1 MKRKKVLSFLRFFVF
16 LCNFAS
22 CMIQELSIL
31 IPVYNGKVYS
41 NVKQLCSLCERIA
54 MDAPSPFKYEILV
67 ADDGSEHKEM
77 VEANKVINQIPN
89 CRYIIK
95 EQNSGSAATRNFLAS
110 QSQYEWLLFMDCDME
125 IPGMDY
131 IMRYLPYDQTEVTNG
146 GIKVGACHETHRH
159 NLRYLYEK
167 SAELTHTVD
176 KRQSA
181 GFQEFR
187 SANFLIRRSCI
198 LSHPFDERF
207 LKSGYEDVSLGKTLY
222 EAGASITHI
231 DNPLLICDFEDNM
244 NFIEKTERNLTT
256 LFLFRKDLKGYSRLI
271 DYRNSILHIPIRL
284 WHTIFG
290 DLERKNLIGKY
301 PRLWLF
307 SLYKVG
313 FYCSLKD

>member
-1 MKRKKVLSFLRFFVF
+1 
-16 LCNFAS
+16 
-22 CMIQELSIL
+22 MIQELSIL
-31 IPVYNGKVYS
+31 IPVYNG
-41 NVKQLCSLCERIA
+41 NAFPAVKQLSILCERIA
-54 MDAPSPFKYEILV
+54 LDAPSPFKYEIIV
-67 ADDGSEHKEM
+67 ADDGSEQKEIM
-77 VEANKVINQIPN
+77 EANKAINQISN
-89 CRYIIK
+89 CKYIIQ

-131 IMRYLPYDQTEVTNG
+131 IMRYLPCDKTDVTNG
-146 GIKVGACHETHRH
+146 GIKVGASWDTQQH

-167 SAELTHTVD
+167 GAEPTHTVD
-176 KRQSA
+176 KRRAA

-207 LKSGYEDVSLGKTLY
+207 LKSGYEDVCLGKTLH
-222 EAGASITHI
+222 EAGATITHI
-231 DNPLLICDFEDNM
+231 DNPLLICDFEDNG
-244 NFIEKTERNLTT
+244 NFIRKIERNLTT
-256 LFLFRKDLKGYSRLI
+256 LFRFRKELKGYSHLI
-271 DYRNSILHIPIRL
+271 DYGDSILRFPIRL

-290 DLERKNLIGKY
+290 SIERKNLTGKH
-301 PRLWLF
+301 PRLWIF